1 MSRPAVIVSLL
12 IALGLTAISI
22 FALRP
27 IANRA
32 SEREVVLELD
42 PAAVT
47 ALSVEH
53 DGTAARVERGR
64 LPGEWIV
71 HTGEAAWPIAP
82 ERMRAALRV
91 LTELRGAP
99 VDDAMPEGAGTLTLE
114 RESPRGT
121 GGGVP
126 EGADPLALRIAP
138 PGLGGRR
145 LVEVAGQVY
154 QVDDWL
160 HEAFIESGPADWR
173 AKSAMPGVSVDASR
187 VTITSGGRRIAM
199 NRAGG
204 RWALTAPVGARASG
218 PAVEALLG
226 LLAKAGVTRFYDEA
240 PADDVTGLR
249 EPLASVRVERDIQIP
264 DGATVRREREVVT
277 LEIGGPTDT
286 TMTTLFARVTIETSL
301 EGAARGQA
309 VVGVSAAELN
319 RINPQPE
326 AYIAPQSAPAP
337 ASEIGALALAASDGG
352 AARVTIER
360 TAGGWQVVGG
370 EADGAALSAPDAA
383 AMDEA
388 LDTLCAAPA
397 GALVIERPAGYAP
410 ALSVELRSLGGS
422 PLAIL
427 EIGTMPAPE
436 RSGAERFLVV
446 RDGETFRIYES
457 RTIATLE
464 LLQGFLDA
472 AGSPEPEPAE
482 IGALAPAPGG

>member
-27 IANRA
+27 ASNRA
-32 SEREVVLELD
+32 SERQVVLELD

-47 ALSVEH
+47 ALSVER
-53 DGTAARVERGR
+53 DGAAARVVRGR
-64 LPGEWIV
+64 LPGEWIA

-99 VDDAMPEGAGTLTLE
+99 VDETMPEGAGTLTLE
-114 RESPRGT
+114 RQ
-121 GGGVP
+121 
-126 EGADPLALRIAP
+126 GADPLALRIAP

-187 VTITSGGRRIAM
+187 VTITSGGRRIAL

-240 PADDVTGLR
+240 PADDVTGLS

-264 DGATVRREREVVT
+264 EGATVRREREVVT

-309 VVGVSAAELN
+309 VVGVSQAELN
-319 RINPQPE
+319 RVNPAPE
-326 AYIAPQSAPAP
+326 AYIDPQSAPAP
-337 ASEIGALALAASDGG
+337 ASEIGALALSAPDAG

-360 TAGGWQVVGG
+360 IAGGGQVVGG

-388 LDTLCAAPA
+388 LGTLCAAPA
-397 GALVIERPAGYAP
+397 GALLIERPAGYAP

-427 EIGTMPAPE
+427 EIGAMPAPE
-436 RSGAERFLVV
+436 QSGAERFLVV

-472 AGSPEPEPAE
+472 AGSPAPEAPE
-482 IGALAPAPGG
+482 IGALAPERGGG